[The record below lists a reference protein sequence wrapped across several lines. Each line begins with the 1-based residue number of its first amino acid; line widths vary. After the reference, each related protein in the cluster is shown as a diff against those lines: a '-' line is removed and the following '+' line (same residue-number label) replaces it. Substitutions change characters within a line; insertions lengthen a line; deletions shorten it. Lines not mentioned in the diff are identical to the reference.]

1 MGKQLIAGNWK
12 LNLTVTEAAAL
23 AQALATE
30 SEELLHRCDLLVAP
44 GFLALE
50 TVRSAVLGT
59 AIQVAA
65 QNAYHE
71 PKGAFT
77 GEVSF
82 AQLRDLGVYWVIL
95 GHSERRSV
103 FGEHDELLARKLKGA
118 LDCGMLPIFC
128 VGESLEQR
136 ESGAASTVVKAQ
148 LQAALSDLPSDV
160 AARLVI
166 AYEPVWAI
174 GTGLTASPA
183 QAAEMHAL
191 IREELATLWGEASGK
206 SVRLLY
212 GGSVKAANAA
222 ELLGQPNVDGVL
234 VGGAS
239 LQASEFLA
247 IAAASCETR

>member
-1 MGKQLIAGNWK
+1 MAKQLIAGNWK
-12 LNLTVTEAAAL
+12 LNLTVAEATGL
-23 AQALATE
+23 AQSLATE
-30 SEELLHRCDLLVAP
+30 SEGLLHRCDLLVAP
-44 GFLALE
+44 GFLTLE
-50 TVRSAVLGT
+50 AVRSAVLGT
-59 AIQVAA
+59 GINVAA
-65 QNAYHE
+65 QNGYHE

-82 AQLRDLGVYWVIL
+82 AQLCDLGIQWVIL
-95 GHSERRSV
+95 GHSERRAV
-103 FGEHDELLARKLKGA
+103 FGETDEVLAHKLKGA
-118 LDCGMLPIFC
+118 LGCGMHPIFC

-136 ESGAASTVVKAQ
+136 ESGAASSVVTAQ
-148 LQAALSDLPSDV
+148 LAAALSGLTPDS
-160 AARLVI
+160 AKNLVI

-191 IREELATLWGEASGK
+191 IREELSKRWGQETGQ

-222 ELLGQPNVDGVL
+222 ELLGQANVDGVL

-239 LQASEFLA
+239 LQAAEFLA